1 MPYTHIRPLGFG
13 EVLDGAFALYRRHF
27 VDFFLT
33 ALIPLAP
40 FGIFYARLMADGA
53 AFDPA
58 AGDAM
63 AGLAGA
69 MSLVSMLIMLI
80 VYGALTRQAAQAYT
94 GSEVSIGDGFGYGL
108 RKTVPLLLTTIAS
121 LIILIVVWMVLG
133 MGVAF
138 VVGALTVFS
147 SVAAVLVG
155 VVTGLA
161 ALVLSAALFAS
172 LFAVGTAVVIEGAGP
187 VAAIRRSWRL
197 ARGARGRIAGILFVS
212 WLITALA
219 SFGVMFALGFGQA
232 IIDPD
237 SMAQATTSQL
247 YLQQAV
253 STLMGALT
261 FPFSVVCMVLL
272 YFDRRVRTEGYDIE
286 AATEALAT
294 IA

>member
-1 MPYTHIRPLGFG
+1 MPYTHIRPLEFG

-53 AFDPA
+53 AFDPT

-63 AGLAGA
+63 TGLAGA
-69 MSLVSMLIMLI
+69 LSLVSVLVML
-80 VYGALTRQAAQAYT
+80 VVFGALAHQAAQAYT
-94 GSEVSIGDGFGYGL
+94 GAEVSIGDGFGFGL
-108 RKTVPLLLTTIAS
+108 RKTVPLMVTSIVS
-121 LIILIVVWMVLG
+121 MIILIVVWMALG
-133 MGVAF
+133 VGVVF
-138 VVGALTVFS
+138 VVGVLSVFS
-147 SVAAVLVG
+147 TAAAVLVG

-161 ALVLSAALFAS
+161 AVVLSGAVFAS

-187 VAAIRRSWRL
+187 FAAVRRSWRL
-197 ARGARGRIAGILFVS
+197 ARGARGRIVGVLFVS

-219 SFGVMFALGFGQA
+219 TFGVMVALGFGQA
-232 IIDPD
+232 IIDPE
-237 SMAQATTSQL
+237 SVAQLTTSQL

-253 STLMGALT
+253 STLVGALT
-261 FPFSVVCMVLL
+261 FPFSVACMVLL
-272 YFDRRVRTEGYDIE
+272 YFDRRVRTEGYDVE
-286 AATEALAT
+286 AATEALAS